1 MSNNVREKTPRWLPG
16 FKEKPDTRIRL
27 FCFPYA
33 GGGAASFRSWQDAF
47 RSDIQVLP
55 VQLPGRG
62 ERLPEPGFKHL
73 PDMIQAL
80 GPALLPYFDKPFA
93 FFGHSMGALIAM
105 ELTRWLR
112 RTGNPMPVQLFI
124 SARRAPQLPSKELPS
139 YDLTESEFIER
150 LRELNGT
157 PPEVLDH
164 PELMRLMIPLLRA
177 DFSVCETYQYQAEPP
192 LNCPITVFGGLGDV
206 EVPREKLD
214 PWREHTTASFSLHM
228 FPGNHFFIHS
238 AQRDVLRLIL
248 ETLPTQ

>member
-1 MSNNVREKTPRWLPG
+1 MSDNVREKTSRWLPG
-16 FKEKPDTRIRL
+16 YKEKPDTSIRL

-33 GGGAASFRSWQDAF
+33 GGNAASFRSWQDAF
-47 RSDIQVLP
+47 FRSIQLLP

-62 ERLPEPGFKHL
+62 ERLSEPAFKHL
-73 PDMIQAL
+73 PELIETL
-80 GPALLPYFDKPFA
+80 GPALLPYFDKPFT

-112 RTGNPMPVQLFI
+112 RTGNPMPAHLFI
-124 SARRAPQLPSKELPS
+124 SGRRALHIPSEELPS
-139 YDLTESEFIER
+139 HDLSEPEFIER

-157 PPEVLDH
+157 PQEVLDH
-164 PELMRLMIPLLRA
+164 PELMQLMMPLLRA

-192 LNCPITVFGGLGDV
+192 LNCPMTVFGGLGDV
-206 EVPREKLD
+206 DVPREKLE

-238 AQRDVLRLIL
+238 AQSDVIRIIAQKLA
-248 ETLPTQ
+248 T

>member
-1 MSNNVREKTPRWLPG
+1 MSNNVREKRSLWLPG

-33 GGGAASFRSWQDAF
+33 GGSAANFRSWQDAF

-55 VQLPGRG
+55 VQPPGRG
-62 ERLPEPGFKHL
+62 ERLPEPAFKHL
-73 PDMIQAL
+73 PEMIQAL

-93 FFGHSMGALIAM
+93 FFGHSMGALISM

-124 SARRAPQLPSKELPS
+124 SARRAPQLSSTELPS
-139 YDLTESEFIER
+139 YDLTESAFIER

-164 PELMRLMIPLLRA
+164 PELMQLMIPLLRA

-206 EVPREKLD
+206 EVPRESLE

-248 ETLPTQ
+248 ETLGKT